1 MSSTAIDKVET
12 AAEKVVDRVAEGK
25 VDSTDSNVRCKA
37 AALRLQETFVSA
49 DLS

>member
-25 VDSTDSNVRCKA
+25 VDSTDSNLRCKT
-37 AALRLQETFVSA
+37 AALDYERPSCPLT
-49 DLS
+49 